1 MKHRIMSEDAD
12 VEDLDLLDLLPAEIT
27 NHPDCFHPV
36 HWRRWE
42 IDVATPALRAMGYE
56 PSGWCTTDG
65 DSFGPLV
72 RGVTLTKDGVRKQ
85 YFYG

>member
-1 MKHRIMSEDAD
+1 MDDEQDNDLFDVLPQDA
-12 VEDLDLLDLLPAEIT
+12 A
-27 NHPDCFHPV
+27 NHPDCFHSD

-42 IDVATPALRAMGYE
+42 TDVATPALRASGYE

-72 RGVTLTKDGVRKQ
+72 RGVTLTKDGVSKD